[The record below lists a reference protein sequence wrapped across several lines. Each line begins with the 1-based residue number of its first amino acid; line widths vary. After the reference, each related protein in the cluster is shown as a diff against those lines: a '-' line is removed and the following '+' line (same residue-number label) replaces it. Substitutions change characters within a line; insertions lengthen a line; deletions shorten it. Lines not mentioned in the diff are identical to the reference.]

1 MRNSAFCLVRNHAF
15 TNGNQRVAPACA
27 TLFGKINRVPYS
39 IAEEEAVEL
48 ILAADSGA
56 ISKGELTAFLH
67 KHLKIPGN

>member
-1 MRNSAFCLVRNHAF
+1 MRDPVL
-15 TNGNQRVAPACA
+15 Q
-27 TLFGKINRVPYS
+27 INRVPYS